1 MSVPYTGG
9 LFGFDL
15 MRNAKPVTRFRTV
28 TKSPRLTGL
37 ARAHPLHHPFAGR
50 NTDAVGP
57 LEKRKPQDVVVF
69 VHATKFFNCEISDS
83 SPSQY
88 RRSTVRIL
96 SIEDTVG
103 KIYTPLF

>member
-1 MSVPYTGG
+1 MYMFLLYTEG

-37 ARAHPLHHPFAGR
+37 ARAHPLHHPFAAGR

-57 LEKRKPQDVVVF
+57 LEKRKPQDVVWCSCMRPNF
-69 VHATKFFNCEISDS
+69 SIA
-83 SPSQY
+83 
-88 RRSTVRIL
+88 RSLTHLHPNVV
-96 SIEDTVG
+96 EAQ
-103 KIYTPLF
+103 